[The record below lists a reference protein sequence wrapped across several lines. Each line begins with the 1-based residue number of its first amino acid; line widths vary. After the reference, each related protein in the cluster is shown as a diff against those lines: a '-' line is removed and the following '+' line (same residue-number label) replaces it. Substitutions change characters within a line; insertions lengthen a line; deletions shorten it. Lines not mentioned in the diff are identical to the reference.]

1 MRAVVLDRAGQG
13 PDGFRTD
20 PDFPDPVTGQGQV
33 VVRVSACAVNYLDVW
48 VRRGLE
54 RTDVPFP
61 HVCGSDV
68 AGRVVSGPHR
78 GRRVMVYPGLSCGRC
93 RACAAGN
100 DSRCAEYDILGL
112 ASQGGY
118 AELVAVPERN
128 LFDVPRGWSD
138 EEAAAFPLT
147 FLTAWHALSGLATP
161 ATDVLVWGASGGVGV
176 ASVQVARALG
186 ARVAAA
192 TTSATKGERL
202 RQLSDALVCVGA
214 PDAVADQVLQ
224 GMDGVD
230 VVVDPLGAGVWE
242 ATRRVLRKGG
252 TVLSVGDTTGDAIE
266 VNLPWLFVGEYR
278 LWGVYMGG
286 LGDFHEVHA
295 AAMRG
300 SLRPLVGAV
309 IPLEEA
315 GRAHSILEER
325 AEVGKIVL
333 TVS

>member
-1 MRAVVLDRAGQG
+1 MRAVVLDRAGGG
-13 PDGFRTD
+13 PDGFRID
-20 PDFPDPVTGQGQV
+20 PEFPDPVTAPGEV
-33 VVRVSACAVNYLDVW
+33 LVRVAACALNYLDIW

-54 RTDVPFP
+54 RVDVPFP

-68 AGRVVSGPHR
+68 AGEVVSGSQR
-78 GRRVMVYPGLSCGRC
+78 GRRVMIYPGLSCGRC

-128 LFDVPRGWSD
+128 LFEVPEGWSD

-147 FLTAWHALSGLATP
+147 FLTAWHGLSGLATP
-161 ATDVLVWGASGGVGV
+161 ATDVLVWGASGGLGV
-176 ASVQVARALG
+176 AGLQVARALG

-192 TTSATKGERL
+192 TTSATKAERL
-202 RQLSDALVCVGA
+202 QQLSDALVCVGP
-214 PDAVADQVLQ
+214 PDEVADQVLLDM
-224 GMDGVD
+224 GGVD
-230 VVVDPLGAGVWE
+230 VVVDPLGAGVWD

-252 TVLSVGDTTGDAIE
+252 TVLSVGDTAGDVIE

-278 LWGVYMGG
+278 LSGVYMGG
-286 LGDFHEVHA
+286 LRDFHEVHA
-295 AAMRG
+295 AAMRAR
-300 SLRPLVGAV
+300 LRPVVGAV
-309 IPLEEA
+309 VPLEEA
-315 GRAHSILEER
+315 GRAHSILEGR

-333 TVS
+333 KVS

>member
-1 MRAVVLDRAGQG
+1 MRAVVLDRAGGG
-13 PDGFRTD
+13 PDGFRVD
-20 PDFPDPVTGQGQV
+20 PEFPDPVAGPGEV
-33 VVRVSACAVNYLDVW
+33 LVRVAACAVNYLDIW

-54 RTDVPFP
+54 RVDVPFP

-68 AGRVVSGPHR
+68 AGEVVSGPRR

-100 DSRCAEYDILGL
+100 DSLCAEYDILGL
-112 ASQGGY
+112 VSQGGY

-128 LFDVPRGWSD
+128 LFDVPEGWSD

-147 FLTAWHALSGLATP
+147 FLTAWHGLSGLATP
-161 ATDVLVWGASGGVGV
+161 ATDVLVWGASGGLGV

-202 RQLSDALVCVGA
+202 RHLSDALVYIGP
-214 PDAVADQVLQ
+214 PDEVADQVLL
-224 GMDGVD
+224 GMGGVD
-230 VVVDPLGAGVWE
+230 VVIDPLGAGVWD

-252 TVLSVGDTTGDAIE
+252 TVVSVGDTAGEDIE

-278 LWGVYMGG
+278 LSGVYMGG
-286 LGDFHEVHA
+286 LRDFHEVHA

-300 SLRPLVGAV
+300 SLRPVVGAV

-325 AEVGKIVL
+325 AEVGKLVL
-333 TVS
+333 KVS